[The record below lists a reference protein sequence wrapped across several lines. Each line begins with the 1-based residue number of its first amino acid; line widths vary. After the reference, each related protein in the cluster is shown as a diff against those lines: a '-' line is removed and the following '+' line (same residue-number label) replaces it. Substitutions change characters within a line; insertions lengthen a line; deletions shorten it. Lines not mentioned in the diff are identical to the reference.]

1 MAVNARTFQVLY
13 VIRQRALADLDTTRT
28 DIGEFIAGRRES
40 APESYDKAYIAPS
53 ALQLILQRMTTTD
66 GLLMLE
72 GKLAYGFTPK
82 GSQMADLM
90 QHLDGCS
97 TWFIDNYKEAV
108 SHAVLKQRSRLG
120 QGRITPREVASIAN
134 ISLDSARRGLAACF
148 NEGNASED
156 RGERTPTYALID
168 VAKADPESP
177 EEIDKTYLA
186 GDDEPPEPGSIASAL
201 ADIDESDDWPI
212 EGDQIPEADPDSLVL
227 KLGTIL
233 QDDGPDD
240 EVEELRSR
248 LTNLG
253 VDVGEETVGPQDED
267 PGPFK
272 FNLDPDGMMVDQEA
286 DPYDWNSVPPSITN
300 GFVLRAMAAGVTL
313 AQFLDILNLTHERKI
328 REALF
333 EGDER
338 GLLVD
343 PSVARMLEP
352 DES

>member
-227 KLGTIL
+227 KLGAIL

-240 EVEELRSR
+240 EVEELCSH
-248 LTNLG
+248 LANLG
-253 VDVGEETVGPQDED
+253 VDVGDETVGPQDEA
-267 PGPFK
+267 PGPF
-272 FNLDPDGMMVDQEA
+272 NLDDPA
-286 DPYDWNSVPPSITN
+286 DDEETFDDYDWRGVPPSIQN

-313 AQFLDILNLTHERKI
+313 AQFLDILGLTHERKI